1 MSTCRMV
8 RSGIVAVRADSR
20 SGPGR
25 PRSGWR
31 GRPDGRSLLPMG
43 PDERELLRTLLHRER
58 VLTLAL
64 VDADGPLA
72 GVMPFLRA
80 PDYAAVYVHA
90 SKMARHGR
98 ALRPGAAFGAAI
110 HVPDGPG
117 QDPLALP
124 RVTLQGHVEEVGEDE
139 QAALAEAWRETFPTS
154 EMTLGLGDFSFHR
167 LALEGGRLVAGFARA
182 INLGRSSFAELNE

>member
-1 MSTCRMV
+1 
-8 RSGIVAVRADSR
+8 
-20 SGPGR
+20 
-25 PRSGWR
+25 
-31 GRPDGRSLLPMG
+31 MG